1 MEIEE
6 LENKIKELS
15 KELNKLKENR
25 NKRWRA
31 NKDEFYYRINGYQ
44 ALDVLQETNVI
55 FDKYQYEM
63 GNYFKTEEQAKEYL
77 KKIKIYMQL
86 KDLALRLNN
95 GEKIDWNNE
104 DQIKYFIYY
113 KYNDNEIYQDV
124 WRTIQELGQ
133 IYCLNET
140 FLNIAKNEIGEDNLK
155 LLFKEE

>member
-44 ALDVLQETNVI
+44 ALDVLQETNVL

-63 GNYFKTEEQAKEYL
+63 GNYFATEEQAKEYL

-86 KDLALRLNN
+86 KDLALRLND
-95 GEKIDWNNE
+95 GEKIDWNNTS
-104 DQIKYFIYY
+104 QKKYCIYY
-113 KYNDNEIYQDV
+113 NSDFKNLYINDYNVLKHI
-124 WRTIQELGQ
+124 GQ
-133 IYCLNET
+133 IYCLYEN
-140 FLNIAKNEIGEDNLK
+140 FLIKAKEEIGEDNLK

>member
-1 MEIEE
+1 
-6 LENKIKELS
+6 
-15 KELNKLKENR
+15 
-25 NKRWRA
+25 
-31 NKDEFYYRINGYQ
+31 
-44 ALDVLQETNVI
+44 
-55 FDKYQYEM
+55 M